1 MSYFECPHC
10 NERTPVFSEGGGER
24 VSEELGLPFLGGI
37 PLDPQVVVSG
47 DVGEPILVSRP
58 DSVTSESYRNVA
70 QRVAASVS
78 VVNFESDS
86 QIKPKQIE
94 EKEKEL
100 HISWSDGKESAYP
113 FDFLRNNCP
122 CAMCV
127 DEWTGKR
134 KFVSLLL
141 PPDFRPLEINPVGN
155 YAIQI
160 SWSDGHTT
168 GVYSFRRLQELAKHL
183 GK

>member
-1 MSYFECPHC
+1 
-10 NERTPVFSEGGGER
+10 
-24 VSEELGLPFLGGI
+24 
-37 PLDPQVVVSG
+37 
-47 DVGEPILVSRP
+47 
-58 DSVTSESYRNVA
+58 
-70 QRVAASVS
+70 
-78 VVNFESDS
+78 
-86 QIKPKQIE
+86 
-94 EKEKEL
+94 
-100 HISWSDGKESAYP
+100 
-113 FDFLRNNCP
+113 
-122 CAMCV
+122 MCV